1 LEIRNWSVS
10 DSMAA
15 LKKQRLINLLPSEE
29 FAVTTTGRILSWALS
44 TFRYIVIVTE
54 LVVILA
60 FISRFWLDAQN
71 ADLAEEIEQKQSL
84 IASSKDFEREFI
96 EVQKRLII
104 YKTLTSDSVSFSKI
118 FSNISVNIPEDVLLS
133 KISLSGESLTVDGL
147 SPSER
152 SIVQFAVNLEKN
164 AGYPKTTLKSVETN
178 RNDPSLLEF
187 SLDVSLAKEE
197 I

>member
-1 LEIRNWSVS
+1 
-10 DSMAA
+10 MAA

-118 FSNISVNIPEDVLLS
+118 FSDISVNIPEDVLLS

>member
-1 LEIRNWSVS
+1 MEIRNWSVS